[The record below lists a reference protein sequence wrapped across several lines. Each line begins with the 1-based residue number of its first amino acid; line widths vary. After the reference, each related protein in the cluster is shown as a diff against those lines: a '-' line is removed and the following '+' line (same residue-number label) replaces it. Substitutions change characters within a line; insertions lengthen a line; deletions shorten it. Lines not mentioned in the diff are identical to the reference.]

1 MCAAR
6 RGPPRSPGPPWRGSW
21 SCNRSLT
28 RRPALA
34 VTHLAAPAVPTP
46 ARVDWLSD
54 ARPRTGAPG
63 ARPQA
68 GAGSAGAYLN
78 PSEPIPAEQSL
89 RAWSRTLND
98 YLADSVE
105 ETGPS

>member
-6 RGPPRSPGPPWRGSW
+6 RGPPRSPGPPWWGSW

-28 RRPALA
+28 GRPALA

-54 ARPRTGAPG
+54 ARPRTGASG

-68 GAGSAGAYLN
+68 GAGFAGALDPLEPDSAGRWTG
-78 PSEPIPAEQSL
+78 S
-89 RAWSRTLND
+89 RSRTYVRSGD
-98 YLADSVE
+98 D
-105 ETGPS
+105 